1 MPGGE
6 EKLQKQRRK
15 SVVLS
20 PTVFESESQSFSQAF
35 TYEDIYAMEH
45 DRDMLESVVQIS
57 EAENS
62 IMADDI
68 RKTLPPVQARNVSD
82 GEPVQTLPAVKNSL
96 QVRREQ
102 QRRSDEAK
110 KQSPVGDHISYVIN
124 RDIKQWEQERSN
136 SLANLVNGN
145 LDEDANLL
153 LMPLLNGYRKSPNR
167 DQLDPGEQKK
177 YQQDKRAVYF
187 YNEKEQGVL
196 LSLLAGEIK
205 EIKLSGDMF
214 TEEYLEKNSVE
225 LIQALNKMEAMYEIM
240 KNPSYEQAVQ
250 SMKEADREEMRVKLL
265 IVPAFRNLLSNRLA
279 AKGIKLNGEY
289 IGKENIRTALEAPL
303 PEHRKRYEK
312 EFEDA
317 LQKAGMSKSEE
328 QSETE
333 LGETVEEQPQEVQQ
347 QADFRNNVFRY
358 GMPDMKALKAFLQ
371 EKTGVD
377 KKFVNKLLSG
387 KDEDVKSLRY
397 VCNSYHAILKAEI
410 TDQSIVK
417 SDLLMDYHRSFVNL
431 CAKIAEKAATSKNK
445 NFRLLSGALG
455 FAAMRAQTYAG
466 MVANLHNDL
475 LYSVKAEEHTETLKE
490 QMDRDGLGAQYEGVH
505 SGRQYIKKQSV
516 DENLFLPRL
525 DTKLRDA
532 VRSEGNNAGD
542 GYRND
547 SEFVAIVQ
555 TCEAYENFIRSAQ
568 VPPCRTP
575 AEKAAYKKDIFLLIN
590 RLHAYNDRIAAL
602 TMRYL
607 EINTKRIKM
616 GADTDAT
623 KKKKDRCNVL
633 KDTILDEHSKQYHY
647 ERVAL
652 LAQRLRNNDFSDAGF
667 NAACTG
673 VVLSEALRNTRL
685 EEVTLEARDYSKK
698 GDALS
703 EVYVRR
709 RLPGEQRDG
718 EEAFVYRKGS
728 DYDSTWDRL
737 HSLSVDMLH
746 LNEVKGNIASFST
759 MDGQL
764 VDSHKTR
771 RDVAVSLV
779 DKMLGANVIAES
791 SQAMFKFEN
800 TRNVLGMGTAVTELT
815 LGTKMAE
822 AHGRPAADL
831 MGKFQLPSKSG
842 RELGSYDD
850 ETGSFDL
857 GNPVT
862 MTNMFWLQAIDIICG
877 ATDRHLNNV
886 FVERQEDNSIKL
898 TGIDND
904 LAFGSEFPA
913 LETMEDHFAF
923 LNAQKERFFGV
934 DISDVLYFV
943 PVIENAFPC
952 VPKTVYDSV
961 MNLDGRTFAE
971 NLRGYL
977 RDNEV
982 VKAVERLKVLQNYF
996 ERLNQENKV
1005 YDLEKEEELTAC
1017 QEAVHNKMNDIA
1029 LAVRK
1034 DSENYGH
1041 YIASSY
1047 FSLFL
1052 YARR

>member
-20 PTVFESESQSFSQAF
+20 PTAFESESQSFSQAF

-153 LMPLLNGYRKSPNR
+153 LMPLLNGYRKSPNGAP
-167 DQLDPGEQKK
+167 LNTGEQKK

-187 YNEKEQGVL
+187 YNKNEQGVL
-196 LSLLAGEIK
+196 LSMLAGEIK

-250 SMKEADREEMRVKLL
+250 RMKEADREEMRVKLL
-265 IVPAFRNLLSNRLA
+265 VVPAFRNLLSNRLA
-279 AKGIKLNGEY
+279 AKGIELNGEY

-317 LQKAGMSKSEE
+317 LQMAGMSKSEE

-358 GMPDMKALKAFLQ
+358 GMPDMQALKAFLL
-371 EKTGVD
+371 EKTGVK
-377 KKFVNKLLSG
+377 KKFVKKLLSG
-387 KDEDVKSLRY
+387 KDEDVKSLRNA
-397 VCNSYHAILKAEI
+397 CNSYHAILNAEI
-410 TDQSIVK
+410 IDPSIEK
-417 SDLLMDYHRSFVNL
+417 SDLLMRYHRTFVNL
-431 CAKIAEKAATSKNK
+431 CARIAEKAATSKNK

-455 FAAMRAQTYAG
+455 FAAMRAQTYVG

-475 LYSVKAEEHTETLKE
+475 LYSVKAEGHTETLKE

-516 DENLFLPRL
+516 DENLLPPRL

-532 VRSEGNNAGD
+532 VRSEGNDAGD

-607 EINTKRIKM
+607 EINTRRIKM
-616 GADTDAT
+616 SAATDAIE
-623 KKKKDRCNVL
+623 KKEARCNVL

-667 NAACTG
+667 NAICTG
-673 VVLSEALRNTRL
+673 VVLAEALRNTRL

-709 RLPGEQRDG
+709 RLPGEQRDE

-737 HSLSVDMLH
+737 DSWSTDMLH

-822 AHGRPAADL
+822 AHGRPAAEL
-831 MGKFQLPSKSG
+831 IGKYQLPSKSV
-842 RELGSYDD
+842 RELESYDA
-850 ETGSFDL
+850 ETGIFDL

-877 ATDRHLNNV
+877 ATDRHFNNV

-904 LAFGSEFPA
+904 LAFGAEFPA

-923 LNAQKERFFGV
+923 LNEQQKKFRTV
-934 DISDVLYFV
+934 NIDRVLYFV

-977 RDNEV
+977 RDNEAA
-982 VKAVERLKVLQNYF
+982 KAVERLKVLKNYF
-996 ERLNQENKV
+996 GRLNQENKV

-1029 LAVRK
+1029 RAGK
-1034 DSENYGH
+1034 ADSRHNVH
-1041 YIASSY
+1041 YIVSSY

-1052 YARR
+1052 YGR